1 MASFKLTIVSP
12 HGKAFD
18 GDCESLVAPGR
29 EGDFGVLA
37 GHASMI
43 AMLRRGI
50 AKVATGGQ
58 PDFYVVLGEGYCEVG
73 TGGVTILA
81 DAAHKVASLD
91 EARAELKEH
100 LAATGAK

>member
-12 HGKAFD
+12 HGKAFE

-43 AMLRRGI
+43 AMLRRGL
-50 AKVATGGQ
+50 AKVSTGDKS
-58 PDFYVVLGEGYCEVG
+58 DFYVVLGEGYCEVG
-73 TGGVTILA
+73 SSGVTILA
-81 DAAHKVASLD
+81 DAAHKVNTQD
-91 EARAELKEH
+91 EARAELRQH
-100 LAATGAK
+100 LEAAGAK